1 MTRWKSFTVETRR
14 EAVDALAHF
23 FTEHGSLGMAYDERL
38 FGPDGDPAD
47 PLPPLDEVT
56 RLTAYFPWDAD
67 LHSVKREFLDFLPVL
82 AQSFGPGPGSFIQ
95 AAEITDFGWAEKWKE
110 NFRPKRIG
118 KRITVKPSWEPY
130 TPAPGEVVLTIDP
143 GQAFGTGTHETTQMC
158 LQFLEEAFDA
168 SPAPSRALDIGTG
181 TGILGIAAARLGAPY
196 TVGID
201 VDPKAVE
208 VAGENARIN
217 GVEDRF
223 HAATTPFSC
232 VEGRYDLILANVLA
246 EILIDLKQDIAARL
260 EHNGRQTH
268 PLRDPDGEERLGGE
282 RVRGRRV
289 PPCGKKG
296 GGAVDRP
303 PAPSGRD
310 FPVGC
315 PRSSSTGGTSR
326 GTRPFSPVRRRGT
339 CCDRCAWGRETRS
352 SLSMRRGTGT
362 G

>member
-14 EAVDALAHF
+14 EAVDALSHF
-23 FTEHGSLGMAYDERL
+23 FTEHGALGMAYDEQL
-38 FGPDGDPAD
+38 FGPNGDPAD

-82 AQSFGPGPGSFIQ
+82 AQSFGPGPGSFVQ

-118 KRITVKPSWEPY
+118 KRITVKPSWESY
-130 TPAPGEVVLTIDP
+130 TPAPGEVVLIIDP

-158 LQFLEEAFDA
+158 LQFLEDAF
-168 SPAPSRALDIGTG
+168 SLFPPPRRALDIGTG
-181 TGILGIAAARLGAPY
+181 TGILGIAAARLGTPY

-223 HAATTPFSC
+223 HAAITPLSC
-232 VEGRYDLILANVLA
+232 VEGRYDLVLANVLA

-260 EHNGRQTH
+260 TH
-268 PLRDPDGEERLGGE
+268 Y
-282 RVRGRRV
+282 
-289 PPCGKKG
+289 GKLIL
-296 GGAVDRP
+296 
-303 PAPSGRD
+303 SGILTEKSD
-310 FPVGC
+310 WVEKEYEAVGC
-315 PRSSSTGGTSR
+315 RL
-326 GTRPFSPVRRRGT
+326 
-339 CCDRCAWGRETRS
+339 AGRKEEGQWTALLLHREEAIP
-352 SLSMRRGTGT
+352 
-362 G
+362 